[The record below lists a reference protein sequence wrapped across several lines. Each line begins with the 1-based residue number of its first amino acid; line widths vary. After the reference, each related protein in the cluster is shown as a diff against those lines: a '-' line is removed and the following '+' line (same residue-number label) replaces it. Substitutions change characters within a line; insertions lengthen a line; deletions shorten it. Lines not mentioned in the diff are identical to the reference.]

1 MSYANFIL
9 YGAVIPNFGKGKGKD
24 GEGDDESGEEV
35 VSADDPANWEMLKQK
50 FRERRKH
57 GRK

>member
-9 YGAVIPNFGKGKGKD
+9 YGAVIPNFGSSKKD
-24 GEGDDESGEEV
+24 GEKEEEKEEV

-50 FRERRKH
+50 FRKKRH